1 MKTTASAA
9 AETSELLDI
18 KDVAKKTGVAISTL
32 RHWRANNTGPKSAR
46 IGRRVRYRAA
56 DVDAWIA
63 AQFGDPLD
71 ESA

>member
-1 MKTTASAA
+1 MKTTTSAA
-9 AETSELLDI
+9 AETPVLLDI
-18 KDVAKKTGVAISTL
+18 KDVAKKTGVAVSTL
-32 RHWRANNTGPKSAR
+32 RHWRANDTGPKSAR

-63 AQFGDPLD
+63 AQFEEPLN